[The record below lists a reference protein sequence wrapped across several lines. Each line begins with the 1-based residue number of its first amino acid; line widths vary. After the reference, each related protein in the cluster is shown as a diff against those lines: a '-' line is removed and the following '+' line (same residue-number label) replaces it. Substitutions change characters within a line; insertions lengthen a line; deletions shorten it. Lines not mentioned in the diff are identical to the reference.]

1 MARKKHAPDPTPYP
15 RIIARGRR
23 SQRRFAI
30 IIGQDRSQWTD
41 LYQAMLSAPW
51 WLFLS
56 ALAVAYFAINAVF
69 AGLYL
74 LDPGGIENA
83 RPGSFR
89 DALFFS
95 MQTLGTYS
103 TNVMAPKSL
112 YTDTIVTIESFF
124 SVLDIAIATGA
135 VFARVSRPTARVIFS
150 RHAVISMFEGVPTL
164 MFRVANQRGN
174 QILEAAVTLTL
185 ARQTMTLEGHA
196 MRRFHELNLV
206 RARSPLFA
214 LSWTVMHPIDETSPL
229 FGATYESML
238 ADQVELIV
246 VLSGTDE
253 TFADTIYARHSYM
266 PDEIHWNKRFVDII
280 SIRPDGRRLVDL
292 RKFHA
297 VNDTEPP

>member
-1 MARKKHAPDPTPYP
+1 
-15 RIIARGRR
+15 
-23 SQRRFAI
+23 
-30 IIGQDRSQWTD
+30 
-41 LYQAMLSAPW
+41 
-51 WLFLS
+51 
-56 ALAVAYFAINAVF
+56 VF

-103 TNVMAPKSL
+103 TNVMAPKSF
-112 YTDTIVTIESFF
+112 YADTIVTIESFF
-124 SVLDIAIATGA
+124 SVLNIAVATGA

-150 RHAVISMFEGVPTL
+150 RHAVVTDFDGVPTL

-185 ARQTMTLEGHA
+185 ARQTMTREGHP
-196 MRRFHELNLV
+196 MRRFHELPLV

-214 LSWTVMHPIDETSPL
+214 LSWTVMHPIDENSPL
-229 FGATYESML
+229 FGATRESML
-238 ADQVELIV
+238 DDHVELIV

-253 TFADTIYARHSYM
+253 TFAATIYARHSYM
-266 PDEIHWNKRFVDII
+266 PDEIHWNRRFVDII
-280 SIRPDGRRLVDL
+280 SVRPDGRRLVDL
-292 RKFHA
+292 AKFHS
-297 VNDTEPP
+297 VTDTQAP

>member
-1 MARKKHAPDPTPYP
+1 MARKKPVRDTAPYP

-23 SQRRFAI
+23 RQRRPFV

-41 LYQAMLSAPW
+41 FYQAVLSAPW

-56 ALAVAYFAINAVF
+56 GLAAGYFAVNAVF

-83 RPGSFR
+83 RAGSFR

-103 TNVMAPKSL
+103 TNAMAPKSF
-112 YTDTIVTIESFF
+112 YVDTIVTIESFF
-124 SVLDIAIATGA
+124 SVLNIAVATGA

-150 RHAVISMFEGVPTL
+150 RHAVITAFEGVPTL

-174 QILEAAVTLTL
+174 QILEAAITVTLV
-185 ARQTMTLEGHA
+185 RQIITREGQA
-196 MRRFHELNLV
+196 MRRFVELALV

-214 LSWTVMHPIDETSPL
+214 LSWTVMHPMDESSPI
-229 FGATYESML
+229 FGATRESLL
-238 ADQVELIV
+238 ADQAEFIV

-280 SIRPDGRRLVDL
+280 STRPDGRRLVDL
-292 RKFHA
+292 GKFHS
-297 VNDTEPP
+297 VNDAEAP